1 MSASAISAIR
11 PTISLWSAVSPYG
24 IGRDAFIE
32 GIGSQPDPAVQ
43 LDQDRWHAAEDH
55 ACLVP
60 GFEIRDV
67 LGKKGTRSMDRVSA
81 LAVTASGELLRN
93 APVEGDGRDIGLVLG
108 TTTGSVQSMMDF
120 TRTSMTAEHPFY
132 VDPAVIP
139 NIVLNCAAS
148 QCAIW
153 HQLRGPNTTVAGGR
167 GSTLLGLGYA
177 ARLLASGRA
186 SKVLCGAAEE
196 FSGARS
202 WLDRHTRGA
211 DAGDVVLGEG
221 SAMLLIEPGDRR
233 DRPPMAQ
240 ILAVES
246 MVYLDGDV
254 TTTLR
259 KCVDRAL
266 RNAKVKASEVWAALP
281 SALPGLAGEQE
292 RALLSGMF
300 DSSALTRV
308 PDVGRLGDTSAAT
321 SAFQIVSLLAVAERT
336 SGAAGNAAVVTTVD
350 RDGTVACAV
359 LRLLVH
365 CPPKIGL
372 SGALRGK
379 AEK

>member
-1 MSASAISAIR
+1 MSAPAIGAVR
-11 PTISLWSAVSPYG
+11 PVISLWSAVSPYG
-24 IGRDAFIE
+24 IGRDAFLD
-32 GIGSQPDPAVQ
+32 GIGSSADTAVP
-43 LDQDRWHAAEDH
+43 LDQDRWKAAEDR

-60 GFEIRDV
+60 GFEIREV

-81 LAVTASGELLRN
+81 LAVTASGELLRQ
-93 APVEGDGRDIGLVLG
+93 APVEGDGADIGLVLG

-120 TRTSMTAEHPFY
+120 TRTSMTAEQPFY

-139 NIVLNCAAS
+139 NIVLNCAAG

-153 HQLRGPNTTVAGGR
+153 HQLKGPNTTVAGGR
-167 GSTLLGLGYA
+167 ASALLALGYS

-221 SAMLLIEPGDRR
+221 SAMLLIEPGERR

-254 TTTLR
+254 SSTLAA
-259 KCVDRAL
+259 CVRRAL
-266 RNAKVKASEVWAALP
+266 RNARVSAQEVWAAMP
-281 SALPGLAGEQE
+281 GALPGPVGDQE
-292 RALLSGMF
+292 RALLSEMF
-300 DSSALTRV
+300 GGPALARV
-308 PDVGRLGDTSAAT
+308 PSVGRLGDTSAAT
-321 SAFQIVSLLAVAERT
+321 SAFQLVSLLAVAERT
-336 SGAAGNAAVVTTVD
+336 PGAAGHAAVVTTVD

-365 CPPKIGL
+365 CPPK
-372 SGALRGK
+372 SGPAGSQRGR
-379 AEK
+379 AEM

>member
-1 MSASAISAIR
+1 MSAPAIAAVR
-11 PTISLWSAVSPYG
+11 PVISLWSAVSPYG
-24 IGRDAFIE
+24 IGRSAFLD
-32 GIGSQPDPAVQ
+32 GIQAGADPAVP
-43 LDQDRWHAAEDH
+43 LDQDRWHAAEDR

-81 LAVTASGELLRN
+81 LAVTASGELLRQ
-93 APVEGDGRDIGLVLG
+93 APVDGGGDDIGLVLG

-120 TRTSMTAEHPFY
+120 TRTSLTAEQPFY

-139 NIVLNCAAS
+139 NIVLNCAAG

-167 GSTLLGLGYA
+167 GAGLLALGYST
-177 ARLLASGRA
+177 RLLASGRA

-221 SAMLLIEPGDRR
+221 SAMLLVEPGDRR
-233 DRPPMAQ
+233 ERPPMAQ

-246 MVYLDGDV
+246 MVYLNGDV
-254 TTTLR
+254 TATLTA
-259 KCVDRAL
+259 CVQRAL
-266 RNAKVKASEVWAALP
+266 RNAHVKAPEVWAALP
-281 SALPGLAGEQE
+281 GDLPGPAGQQE
-292 RALLSGMF
+292 RAVHNNMF
-300 DSSALTRV
+300 GSAALARV
-308 PDVGRLGDTSAAT
+308 PGVGRLGDTSAAT
-321 SAFQIVSLLAVAERT
+321 AAFQLVSLLAVAERT
-336 SGAAGNAAVVTTVD
+336 PGAAGHAAVVTTVD
-350 RDGTVACAV
+350 RDGTIVCAV

-365 CPPKIGL
+365 CPPKVGQR
-372 SGALRGK
+372 AK
-379 AEK
+379 AEM